1 MTNRPTRSRDML
13 TGVHKLTSA
22 LKTKQDE
29 SFGRSWRDL
38 RNKMDS
44 LLLSTNVMKTD
55 EAKRAC
61 LQLDGMTMQER
72 QDYIRERW
80 GPAYVEKV
88 MPILQQLETLEK
100 HIANNA
106 ES

>member
-1 MTNRPTRSRDML
+1 MTNRPTKSRDML
-13 TGVHKLTSA
+13 TGVNKLASA

-29 SFGRSWRDL
+29 SSGHQWRSL

-44 LLLSTNVMKTD
+44 LLLSTNVMKSD
-55 EAKRAC
+55 DAKRAC
-61 LQLDGMTMQER
+61 LQLDGMTTQQR
-72 QDYIRERW
+72 QDYIREKW

-100 HIANNA
+100 HIAMADN
-106 ES
+106 